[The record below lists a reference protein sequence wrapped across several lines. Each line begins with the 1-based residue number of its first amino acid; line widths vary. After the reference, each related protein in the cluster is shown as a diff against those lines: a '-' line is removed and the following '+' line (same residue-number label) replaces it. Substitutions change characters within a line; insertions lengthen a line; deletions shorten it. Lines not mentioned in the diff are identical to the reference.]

1 MLTKNKT
8 NKVNK
13 KMKDQIKISTKVDR
27 NGNVYELAID
37 TDSREYRIGYFI
49 FYASEN
55 DIDMKKREIDK
66 LAKRLDFLGFKKV
79 TL

>member
-1 MLTKNKT
+1 
-8 NKVNK
+8 
-13 KMKDQIKISTKVDR
+13 MKDQIKISTQVDR

-37 TDSREYRIGYFI
+37 TDSKEYRIGYFI
-49 FYASEN
+49 FFYASEN

-66 LAKRLDFLGFKKV
+66 LAQRLDFLGFKKV